1 MPIWGKPVCFVKCC
15 FLFTSVNGWRW
26 KSHFFVSLLD
36 GPLSQLLPIS
46 LYDFV
51 SGGHYTLK
59 ISKPMVN
66 TQQTLRGFQKT
77 KCAGE
82 DLWRGKYYAK
92 LWALRE
98 KSITFNLSQKSELL
112 SKVWW
117 NYQKSFR
124 KLFFCGDW
132 KKVYLPLKR
141 GPLKEM
147 CLLQLGHVLLWCGP

>member
-1 MPIWGKPVCFVKCC
+1 MVTTTGLLLLWPHIWLHILLHCMQMWDSKVLVKMTIAVVPLTLQLIFLSQCVCFVKCC

-77 KCAGE
+77 KCARE
-82 DLWRGKYYAK
+82 DLYRGKYYA
-92 LWALRE
+92 
-98 KSITFNLSQKSELL
+98 
-112 SKVWW
+112 
-117 NYQKSFR
+117 
-124 KLFFCGDW
+124 
-132 KKVYLPLKR
+132 
-141 GPLKEM
+141 
-147 CLLQLGHVLLWCGP
+147 